1 MAERKKTRK
10 GILAGGN
17 WIIDLV
23 KMIDVYPQ
31 RDSLAN
37 IAAQSQG
44 TGGSP
49 YNILV
54 DLAKLGATFPLQAAG
69 LVGKDAL
76 GKTIVDDCKHHGIQ
90 TRHLKT
96 TLKADTSYTDVM
108 TETQTGRRTFFHYRG
123 TNALWDGHELDWQK
137 TSARFFHIGYLLLL
151 DAMDAPDKRYGTK
164 AAKLLAAA
172 QKAGLKTSVDVVSE
186 DSDRFARIVR
196 PALKYT
202 DYCIL
207 NEFEAGRTTGF
218 EIRTSSGDLDTTALR
233 HAAGA
238 LIECGIRELVVIHFP
253 EGAFARTLDGRDFWQ
268 SSLKLPQKYIAGS
281 AGAGDAFCA
290 GVLMGLHESW
300 DIQQCLKAGVCAAAS
315 SLSHPTCTGGIQP
328 LQDCLKLPKRYPP
341 RKALT

>member
-137 TSARFFHIGYLLLL
+137 TSARFFHIG
-151 DAMDAPDKRYGTK
+151 
-164 AAKLLAAA
+164 
-172 QKAGLKTSVDVVSE
+172 
-186 DSDRFARIVR
+186 
-196 PALKYT
+196 
-202 DYCIL
+202 
-207 NEFEAGRTTGF
+207 
-218 EIRTSSGDLDTTALR
+218 
-233 HAAGA
+233 
-238 LIECGIRELVVIHFP
+238 
-253 EGAFARTLDGRDFWQ
+253 
-268 SSLKLPQKYIAGS
+268 
-281 AGAGDAFCA
+281 
-290 GVLMGLHESW
+290 
-300 DIQQCLKAGVCAAAS
+300 
-315 SLSHPTCTGGIQP
+315 
-328 LQDCLKLPKRYPP
+328 
-341 RKALT
+341 